1 MVHRFGGGSG
11 CGDVSGSISGRG
23 VIPSLQC

>member
-1 MVHRFGGGSG
+1 MVHRFGGCGG
-11 CGDVSGSISGRG
+11 CGDVSGSAGSRG